1 MKHADTIVIGSGLAG
16 LMAALVSANQRQR
29 VMLLTAGAGSLTLNS
44 GVIDILGYDENHN
57 YVECP
62 RGAIASLPQEHPYQK
77 IGVANVEKAVEFFL
91 DFTRDYGFPYHGS
104 LDHQLLVP
112 TAVGTL
118 KPTCLAPRCLDGT
131 SLHGE
136 EHIVIVGI
144 KGLKDFYGNIL
155 QENLRRSLDG
165 RTEFP
170 VVEVETPL
178 QGGRDIT
185 TLDVARWL
193 DTEDGRNSLVRQL
206 KPYVKSDST
215 VFIVPQIL
223 GTRGQE
229 CAAALHE
236 LLGAE
241 LLETTCLPPSVN
253 GLRLQ
258 KMLKQALK
266 DLNVEIVE
274 NTQVLRAVSDGQ
286 RVKGVVAK
294 ASIREKTYYADKFI
308 LATGGLYSGGI
319 TVREFDKPQETV
331 FDLPVY
337 SEAGEENWSNEEL
350 FGDKAQ
356 GFAKTGV
363 RTDSSLRPVDADNR
377 LVYENVYVA
386 GRNLGGYDFCFEHS
400 GNGVA
405 LASAYKAAML

>member
-1 MKHADTIVIGSGLAG
+1 MKHADTIVIGSGFAG
-16 LMAALVSANQRQR
+16 LMAALVSANQRKK
-29 VMLLTAGAGSLTLNS
+29 VMLLTAGAGSLSLNS
-44 GVIDILGYDENHN
+44 GVVDVLGYDENHN

-62 RGAIASLPQEHPYQK
+62 REAIGALPQEHPYRK
-77 IGVANVEKAVEFFL
+77 IGLETVEKAVEFFL
-91 DFTRDYGFPYHGS
+91 DFTRDYGFPYRGS

-136 EHIVIVGI
+136 EQIVIVGI

-155 QENLRRSLDG
+155 QENLQLSLEG
-165 RTEFP
+165 KTEFP

-178 QGGRDIT
+178 LGGRDIT
-185 TLDVARWL
+185 TIDVARWL
-193 DTEDGRNSLVRQL
+193 DTEEGRKSFAQQL
-206 KPYVKSDST
+206 KPHVKSDST
-215 VFIVPQIL
+215 VFLVPQIL
-223 GTRGQE
+223 GTKGQE

-236 LLGAE
+236 MLGAE

-266 DLNVEIVE
+266 DLDVEIVE
-274 NTQVLRAVSDGQ
+274 NTKVLRAVSDGKK
-286 RVKGVVAK
+286 VTGVVAE
-294 ASIREKTYYADKFI
+294 ASVREKTYYADKFI

-319 TVREFDKPQETV
+319 TVREFEKPREMV

-337 SEAGEENWSNEEL
+337 IESGEENWSNEEL
-350 FGDKAQ
+350 FSDKAQ

-363 RTDSSLRPVDADNR
+363 RTDASLRPVDADNQ
-377 LVYENVYVA
+377 LVYENVYVV

-405 LASAYKAAML
+405 LASAYKAATM

>member
-1 MKHADTIVIGSGLAG
+1 VIGSGLAG
-16 LMAALVSANQRQR
+16 LMAALVSANQRQQ

-62 RGAIASLPQEHPYQK
+62 REAIASLPQDHPYQK

-136 EHIVIVGI
+136 EQIIIVGI

-193 DTEDGRNSLVRQL
+193 DTEDGRNSFVRQL

-274 NTQVLRAVSDGQ
+274 NTKVLRAVSDGQ

-363 RTDSSLRPVDADNR
+363 RTDNSLRPVDADNR

>member
-1 MKHADTIVIGSGLAG
+1 
-16 LMAALVSANQRQR
+16 
-29 VMLLTAGAGSLTLNS
+29 
-44 GVIDILGYDENHN
+44 
-57 YVECP
+57 
-62 RGAIASLPQEHPYQK
+62 
-77 IGVANVEKAVEFFL
+77 
-91 DFTRDYGFPYHGS
+91 
-104 LDHQLLVP
+104 
-112 TAVGTL
+112 
-118 KPTCLAPRCLDGT
+118 
-131 SLHGE
+131 GE

>member
-1 MKHADTIVIGSGLAG
+1 MKHADTIVIGSGFAG
-16 LMAALVSANQRQR
+16 LMAALVSANQRKK
-29 VMLLTAGAGSLTLNS
+29 VMLLTAGAGSLSLNS
-44 GVIDILGYDENHN
+44 GVVDVLGYDENHN

-62 RGAIASLPQEHPYQK
+62 REAIGALPQEHPYRK
-77 IGVANVEKAVEFFL
+77 IGLETVEKAVEFFL
-91 DFTRDYGFPYHGS
+91 DFTRDYGFPYRGS

-136 EHIVIVGI
+136 EQIVIVGI

-155 QENLRRSLDG
+155 QENLQLSLEG
-165 RTEFP
+165 KTEFP

-178 QGGRDIT
+178 LGGRDIT
-185 TLDVARWL
+185 PIDVARWL
-193 DTEDGRNSLVRQL
+193 DTEEGRKSFAQQL
-206 KPYVKSDST
+206 KPHVKSDST
-215 VFIVPQIL
+215 VFLVPQIL
-223 GTRGQE
+223 GTKGQE

-236 LLGAE
+236 MLGAE

-266 DLNVEIVE
+266 DLDVEIVE
-274 NTQVLRAVSDGQ
+274 NTKVLRAVSDGKK
-286 RVKGVVAK
+286 VTGVVAE
-294 ASIREKTYYADKFI
+294 ASVREKTYYADKFI

-319 TVREFDKPQETV
+319 TVREFEKPREMV

-337 SEAGEENWSNEEL
+337 IESGEENWSNEEL
-350 FGDKAQ
+350 FSDKAQ

-363 RTDSSLRPVDADNR
+363 RTDASLRPVDADNQ
-377 LVYENVYVA
+377 LVYENVYVV

-405 LASAYKAAML
+405 LASAYKAATM

>member
-16 LMAALVSANQRQR
+16 LMAALVSANQRQQ

-62 RGAIASLPQEHPYQK
+62 REAMASLPQEHPYQK

-136 EHIVIVGI
+136 EQIVIVGI

-236 LLGAE
+236 MLGAE

-363 RTDSSLRPVDADNR
+363 RTDNSLRPVDADNR

>member
-1 MKHADTIVIGSGLAG
+1 
-16 LMAALVSANQRQR
+16 
-29 VMLLTAGAGSLTLNS
+29 LL
-44 GVIDILGYDENHN
+44 
-57 YVECP
+57 
-62 RGAIASLPQEHPYQK
+62 
-77 IGVANVEKAVEFFL
+77 
-91 DFTRDYGFPYHGS
+91 
-104 LDHQLLVP
+104 
-112 TAVGTL
+112 
-118 KPTCLAPRCLDGT
+118 
-131 SLHGE
+131 
-136 EHIVIVGI
+136 
-144 KGLKDFYGNIL
+144 
-155 QENLRRSLDG
+155 
-165 RTEFP
+165 
-170 VVEVETPL
+170 
-178 QGGRDIT
+178 
-185 TLDVARWL
+185 
-193 DTEDGRNSLVRQL
+193 
-206 KPYVKSDST
+206 
-215 VFIVPQIL
+215 
-223 GTRGQE
+223 
-229 CAAALHE
+229 
-236 LLGAE
+236 
-241 LLETTCLPPSVN
+241 
-253 GLRLQ
+253 

>member
-16 LMAALVSANQRQR
+16 LMAALVSANQRQQ

-62 RGAIASLPQEHPYQK
+62 REAIASLPQEHPYQK

-136 EHIVIVGI
+136 EQIIIVGI

-193 DTEDGRNSLVRQL
+193 DTEDGRNSFVRQL

-286 RVKGVVAK
+286 RVEGVVAK

-363 RTDSSLRPVDADNR
+363 RTDNSLRPVDADNR

>member
-1 MKHADTIVIGSGLAG
+1 MKHADTIVIGSGFAG
-16 LMAALVSANQRQR
+16 LMAALVSANQRKK
-29 VMLLTAGAGSLTLNS
+29 VMLLTAGAGSLSLNS
-44 GVIDILGYDENHN
+44 GVVDVLGYDENHN

-62 RGAIASLPQEHPYQK
+62 REAIGALPQEHPYRK
-77 IGVANVEKAVEFFL
+77 IGLETVEKAVEFFL
-91 DFTRDYGFPYHGS
+91 DFTRDYGFPYRGS

-136 EHIVIVGI
+136 EQIVIVGI

-155 QENLRRSLDG
+155 QENLQLSLEG
-165 RTEFP
+165 KTEFP

-178 QGGRDIT
+178 LGGRDIT
-185 TLDVARWL
+185 TIDVARWL
-193 DTEDGRNSLVRQL
+193 DTEEGRKSFAQQL
-206 KPYVKSDST
+206 KPHVKSDST
-215 VFIVPQIL
+215 VFLVPQIL
-223 GTRGQE
+223 GTKGQE

-236 LLGAE
+236 MLGAE

-266 DLNVEIVE
+266 DLDVEIVE
-274 NTQVLRAVSDGQ
+274 NTKVLRAVSDGKK
-286 RVKGVVAK
+286 VTGVVAE
-294 ASIREKTYYADKFI
+294 ASVREKTYYADKFI

-319 TVREFDKPQETV
+319 TVREFEKPREMV

-337 SEAGEENWSNEEL
+337 IESGEENWSNEEL
-350 FGDKAQ
+350 FSDKAQ

-363 RTDSSLRPVDADNR
+363 RTDASLRPIDADNQ
-377 LVYENVYVA
+377 LVYENVYVV

-405 LASAYKAAML
+405 LASAYKAATM